1 MTAATGNAPTRFAF
15 EILQGRNV
23 SNALSNEWN
32 ES

>member
-15 EILQGRNV
+15 EILRGKECLER
-23 SNALSNEWN
+23 AFNERN